1 MGLINLD
8 KRTKQGRENRET
20 LMILKVVYW
29 IVSKI
34 LKVFY
39 WIVVGPFILF
49 WRLMKLAW
57 NKRLLVGHICTLGM
71 FIWVPYFIH

>member
-8 KRTKQGRENRET
+8 KRTKQGRKNRET

-49 WRLMKLAW
+49 WRETGVNLHQS
-57 NKRLLVGHICTLGM
+57 RFFFQTDRPEFRIGT
-71 FIWVPYFIH
+71 P